1 MISKGIILAG
11 GTGTRILVINIT
23 SSGWINEVKILSFGH
38 SYQNDF
44 VADLSNDKV
53 INDVDVGRTF
63 NDNTTGFIT
72 QGNVFYTANGQ
83 TVATFGGNSSIASN
97 STTSILDNSKA
108 IVSFTLGALATLP
121 GEFTTNKGFISDPDI
136 RLQDSHLYQ
145 PFAYQLVTGLDINN
159 FKDIILDTIH
169 PAGQRL
175 FNNRELSGV
184 LDVRGNVS
192 TTADASSVV
201 INFFEKFAV
210 DDGDFGKELGIG
222 FTDGG
227 VISTDVQTYFAESY
241 CVNQNASSA
250 DSYIGVGTEH
260 F

>member
-1 MISKGIILAG
+1 M
-11 GTGTRILVINIT
+11 
-23 SSGWINEVKILSFGH
+23 
-38 SYQNDF
+38 
-44 VADLSNDKV
+44 
-53 INDVDVGRTF
+53 
-63 NDNTTGFIT
+63 
-72 QGNVFYTANGQ
+72 
-83 TVATFGGNSSIASN
+83 
-97 STTSILDNSKA
+97 
-108 IVSFTLGALATLP
+108 
-121 GEFTTNKGFISDPDI
+121 
-136 RLQDSHLYQ
+136 QDSLLYQ

-201 INFFEKFAV
+201 VNLFEKFAV
-210 DDGDFGKELGIG
+210 DDGDFGKEQGIG
-222 FTDGG
+222 FTDVADLTDGG